1 VFNCQGKE
9 ELMGKKIN
17 FQLFNSLVEE
27 ADEINGRLGFKRFFP
42 IHSKN
47 GKLWEFGMYD
57 YKRKKYV
64 LSTPTSDLNEI
75 FNEIDTLMAEARR

>member
-1 VFNCQGKE
+1 
-9 ELMGKKIN
+9 MGKKIN
-17 FQLFNSLVEE
+17 FPLFNSLVDE
-27 ADEINGRLGFKRFFP
+27 ADEINGRLGFKRFYP

-75 FNEIDTLMAEARR
+75 FNEIDRLVAQARS

>member
-1 VFNCQGKE
+1 
-9 ELMGKKIN
+9 MAKIN
-17 FQLFNSLVEE
+17 FQLFNNLVDEVE
-27 ADEINGRLGFKRFFP
+27 AINGRLGFKRFYP
-42 IHSKN
+42 IHSKS

-75 FNEIDTLMAEARR
+75 FKEIDRMVEDARV

>member
-1 VFNCQGKE
+1 
-9 ELMGKKIN
+9 MAKKIN
-17 FQLFNSLVEE
+17 FHLFNSLVEE
-27 ADEINGRLGFKRFFP
+27 VETINGRLGFKRFYP

-57 YKRKKYV
+57 YKRKKFV

-75 FNEIDTLMAEARR
+75 FNEIDQMVADARN

>member
-1 VFNCQGKE
+1 MV
-9 ELMGKKIN
+9 KKIN
-17 FQLFNSLVEE
+17 FPLFNSLVDE
-27 ADEINGRLGFKRFFP
+27 ADEINGRLGFKRFYP

-75 FNEIDTLMAEARR
+75 FNEIDRLVAQARS